1 MVKHM
6 HVLKKANPS
15 SKRYQAAQAA
25 IQSLGFKVDDSSDPK
40 ERGPCFRMR
49 DTGECAYGKKCRFSH
64 DKAKIKEAKE
74 AKEAKATVSVFS
86 VPEATQDSD
95 YAMMSATRKVK
106 KAKSSKPKRRVS
118 YASESSES
126 DDTSIAS
133 SPRMIDWMIEG
144 EWPADPDS
152 GPDERRSPSVNM
164 LSTSKRRKTGDRA

>member
-1 MVKHM
+1 
-6 HVLKKANPS
+6 
-15 SKRYQAAQAA
+15 
-25 IQSLGFKVDDSSDPK
+25 
-40 ERGPCFRMR
+40 MR

-144 EWPADPDS
+144 KWPADPDS

>member
-6 HVLKKANPS
+6 HVLRKANPS
-15 SKRYQAAQAA
+15 SKRYLAAQAA
-25 IQSLGFKVDDSSDPK
+25 IQSLGFKVDDSADPK

-49 DTGECAYGKKCRFSH
+49 DTGECQYGKKCRFSH

-126 DDTSIAS
+126 DDTSVVS
-133 SPRMIDWMIEG
+133 SPRMIDYLIEG
-144 EWPADPDS
+144 EWPADPDR
-152 GPDERRSPSVNM
+152 GTDERHSPSVSM
-164 LSTSKRRKTGDRA
+164 LSPSKKLKTKHQA